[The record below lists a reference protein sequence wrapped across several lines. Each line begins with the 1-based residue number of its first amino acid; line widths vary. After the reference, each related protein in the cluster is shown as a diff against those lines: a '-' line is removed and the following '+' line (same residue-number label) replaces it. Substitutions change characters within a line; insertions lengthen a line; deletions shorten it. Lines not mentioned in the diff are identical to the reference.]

1 MVQDLRSILERYQ
14 NLIQYAVVDRIKIIC
29 NDRVEILKSKNRN
42 FQHPSTMRIVGS
54 RHDLEEAEGMA
65 VVVHFLS
72 VIVSYNLSNVFATSS
87 AITFALTGLVPV
99 TIRPSAEVKAIPMVR
114 R

>member
-1 MVQDLRSILERYQ
+1 MQSLTGSKSFATIEW
-14 NLIQYAVVDRIKIIC
+14 
-29 NDRVEILKSKNRN
+29 ESLKAKTRN
-42 FQHPSTMRIVGS
+42 FQPPSTMRIVGS
-54 RHDLEEAEGMA
+54 RYDLEEAEGMA

-87 AITFALTGLVPV
+87 AVTFALTGLVPV
-99 TIRPSAEVKAIPMVR
+99 TMRPSAEVKAIPMVR